1 MHDFVFPMGPIHP
14 GFKEPEYFKIRVKG
28 EEIVDLDIYLGYNHK
43 GVEKLIENRNWY
55 QSIFA
60 AERICGICGHVHTS
74 SYCLGTEKLLGI
86 EATPRANYIR
96 ALMAEMERIHNH
108 LLWMGL
114 AAYQIG
120 FETLF
125 MHCWGTR
132 ETVMDLVEII
142 SGNRVHYGINTLG
155 GVRRDVKKEDL
166 PKIIAG
172 LKTLKT
178 ESNEIRSIAFSDTII
193 EKRMHGVGLLHKNRA
208 EELGAVGPVARGS
221 EVHADIRNTGYF
233 CYNDLD
239 FKPVVHRGNDCHS
252 RMRVRMD
259 ELLES
264 IHMCERI
271 LDEMPTGEIN
281 ASRRF
286 MRVDYGEAIG
296 RVEAPRG
303 EVIHFVVSRGDV
315 NPYRDKV
322 RSPTYANMMTLKDM
336 MVGQTIADAAIIIM
350 SIDPCF
356 SCTDRAMVVD
366 DKTGKGKITNLDEIV
381 PGHSHLHVEDHPF
394 HHHHEGGHKNA

>member
-1 MHDFVFPMGPIHP
+1 MHDFIFPMGPIHP

-28 EEIVDLDIYLGYNHK
+28 EEVVDVDIYLGYNHK

-74 SYCLGTEKLLGI
+74 SYCIATEKLLDI
-86 EATPRANYIR
+86 DVPPRGNYIR

-114 AAYQIG
+114 AAYQMG

-125 MHCWGTR
+125 MHCWGIR

-155 GVRRDVKKEDL
+155 GVRRDVLKKDL
-166 PKIIAG
+166 PQILAG
-172 LKTLKT
+172 LKELEKGS
-178 ESNEIRSIAFSDTII
+178 EEVKAIALSDKII
-193 EKRMHGVGLLHKNRA
+193 EKRTRGVGILSKKRA
-208 EELGAVGPVARGS
+208 EDLGAVGPVARGS
-221 EVHADIRNTGYF
+221 GINNDIRNTGYF
-233 CYNDLD
+233 CYKDLG
-239 FKPVVHRGNDCHS
+239 FKPIIRKGNDCYA
-252 RMRVRMD
+252 RMEVRLE
-259 ELLES
+259 ELLDS
-264 IHMCERI
+264 IHMCKKI
-271 LDEMPTGEIN
+271 LNNMPSGEIKID
-281 ASRRF
+281 RRF
-286 MRVDYGEAIG
+286 MRVDYGQAVG

-336 MVGQTIADAAIIIM
+336 MIHETIADAAIIIT

-356 SCTDRAMVVD
+356 SCTDRALVVD
-366 DKTGKGKITNLDEIV
+366 NKTGKSKLTNLDELV
-381 PGHSHLHVEDHPF
+381 PGHSHVHIHDHPF
-394 HHHHEGGHKNA
+394 KHGGHSHA